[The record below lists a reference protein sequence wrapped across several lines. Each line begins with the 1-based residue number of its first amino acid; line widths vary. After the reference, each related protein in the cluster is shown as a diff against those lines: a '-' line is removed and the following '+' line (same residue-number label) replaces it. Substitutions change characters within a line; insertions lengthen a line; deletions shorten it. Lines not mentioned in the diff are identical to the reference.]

1 MDRRQFVNTSLL
13 AALVNIVK
21 GMTKEKHT
29 KMTKPNKGKIV
40 VIGAGAFGGWTAF
53 HLLDRGCDGV
63 LLDAFGPGNSR
74 ASSGGDSRVIRGI
87 YGPDKIYVDLVSRS
101 FRFWKTYQKNGIN
114 HSISPQVHY
123 GFFKE
128 MIHTQ
133 KNRYPL

>member
-53 HLLDRGCDGV
+53 HLLDRGYDV
-63 LLDAFGPGNSR
+63 SNTNLLEKDNSEDHDCR
-74 ASSGGDSRVIRGI
+74 N
-87 YGPDKIYVDLVSRS
+87 L
-101 FRFWKTYQKNGIN
+101 N
-114 HSISPQVHY
+114 
-123 GFFKE
+123 
-128 MIHTQ
+128 
-133 KNRYPL
+133 